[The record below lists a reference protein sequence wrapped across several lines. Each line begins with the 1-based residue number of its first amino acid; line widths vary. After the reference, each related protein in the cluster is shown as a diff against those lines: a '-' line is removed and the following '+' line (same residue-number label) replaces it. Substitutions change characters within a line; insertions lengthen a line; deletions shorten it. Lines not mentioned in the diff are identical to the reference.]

1 MGESLIRWNHDRA
14 QDVFDPWAALYS
26 YSASAHAGHELKGD
40 AEACVNA
47 SPIASVPV
55 AETRFCNQ
63 PASHHLRGSS
73 NLQERQR
80 STSPQYYD
88 SASVCSGAW
97 IAVALKVTYISGQ
110 DSSLSTDSDSI
121 SSISGSS
128 HRPSRHRTDFV
139 ELQLQNAELKKALQ
153 VQQEQVS
160 ELHTQLSSLR
170 GELSTTT

>member
-1 MGESLIRWNHDRA
+1 MGESFIRWNHDRA

-26 YSASAHAGHELKGD
+26 YPVSAHAGHELKGD
-40 AEACVNA
+40 AEACVDA

-55 AETRFCNQ
+55 VAETHFCK
-63 PASHHLRGSS
+63 PSSDHLRGSS
-73 NLQERQR
+73 NLQEHQR

-97 IAVALKVTYISGQ
+97 IDVALKVTYISGQ

-121 SSISGSS
+121 SSISGLS
-128 HRPSRHRTDFV
+128 HRSSRHRTDFV
-139 ELQLQNAELKKALQ
+139 GLQLQNAELKKALQ

-160 ELHTQLSSLR
+160 ELRTQLFSLR